1 MAATDLSLALLGPP
15 VVRRDGAPVT
25 FDTRKATA
33 LLALLAVTGRE
44 HSREQLAD
52 LLWPEADSVKGR
64 ASLRRTLSV
73 TAAVMGDGLV
83 VSRAAIALDPA
94 LVRVDVR
101 EFHALIGRP
110 DAASLERAASL
121 YRGDFLAGFT
131 LRGCAEF
138 EEWQESV
145 SEELRQALA
154 RGLQRL
160 VAACIADGALE
171 RAAGH
176 ARRWLQLDPLHEPAH
191 QVIIRLHGWAG
202 QRSAAMRQYR
212 SLVRVLDRDL
222 AVRPLPETTRLYDD
236 VRAGRLGPPPVPA
249 AAPAADDPAPD
260 KDDPAP
266 DRVAA
271 AGTATWPLVGRT
283 AELDTLRAAWR
294 AAGRDGGHS
303 GIGRRGRV
311 VAIAGEAGSGKT
323 RLIAELRAE
332 AAEAGA
338 AVLAARGHDG
348 ETGLP
353 FVLAADLLR
362 TALAVRPDLPDTLP
376 AQTAAMAGRLIPA
389 LAASHPDTA
398 APPLDS
404 PVAVTRLYAA
414 IADTLQAAAG
424 GGDEPAGIVVVEDVH
439 WADSSSLGLLAYLVR
454 RLADWPLLL
463 VLSWQPEQAGRL
475 RVLRTALAEAESQ
488 SLGQTVEPGPFGPEA
503 IGTLLGLD
511 GMPRIDVSRL
521 LAETRGLPMLVREY
535 VEALRAAG
543 EPEAGAGEPGAWWPP
558 ASVRDLLRTRL
569 QAVSEA
575 ARQMLTAAAVLGSDN
590 DADLLRAVSGR
601 GEDEIVEAIDDAL
614 ARSLLTEIPPPG
626 PQQAP
631 SYGFPYEALRRT
643 VYESATLA
651 RRRLLHG
658 RAADALVRRHE
669 RDPATTRA
677 AAVADHLQ
685 RAGRD
690 EQAAQWWWR
699 AAEVARDLYAHAE
712 AHAHLTKALALGYPQ
727 LPGRMALGEV
737 LVALGRYRE
746 ALAEFETAA
755 ALATEADRATQA
767 AIEHKLADVHHRLGD
782 WDLAE
787 AHLAVV
793 TELVEGTEPGR
804 LARAQADRAVVAYRR
819 GAASQAADLGRA
831 ALASARAGADPGA
844 TAQALNVLGML
855 AARSGDTAAAER
867 YLRDGLAEARPLEP
881 GAAVAALNNLARL
894 LAETGRG
901 EEALTAAAEALEL
914 GRELGD
920 QHRVAALHTNLADLL
935 HADGQRDAAMT
946 HLKEAARRFASV
958 DVGDAPRPEIWT
970 LVEW

>member
-1 MAATDLSLALLGPP
+1 
-15 VVRRDGAPVT
+15 
-25 FDTRKATA
+25 
-33 LLALLAVTGRE
+33 
-44 HSREQLAD
+44 
-52 LLWPEADSVKGR
+52 
-64 ASLRRTLSV
+64 
-73 TAAVMGDGLV
+73 
-83 VSRAAIALDPA
+83 
-94 LVRVDVR
+94 
-101 EFHALIGRP
+101 
-110 DAASLERAASL
+110 
-121 YRGDFLAGFT
+121 
-131 LRGCAEF
+131 
-138 EEWQESV
+138 
-145 SEELRQALA
+145 
-154 RGLQRL
+154 
-160 VAACIADGALE
+160 
-171 RAAGH
+171 
-176 ARRWLQLDPLHEPAH
+176 
-191 QVIIRLHGWAG
+191 
-202 QRSAAMRQYR
+202 
-212 SLVRVLDRDL
+212 
-222 AVRPLPETTRLYDD
+222 
-236 VRAGRLGPPPVPA
+236 
-249 AAPAADDPAPD
+249 
-260 KDDPAP
+260 
-266 DRVAA
+266 
-271 AGTATWPLVGRT
+271 
-283 AELDTLRAAWR
+283 
-294 AAGRDGGHS
+294 
-303 GIGRRGRV
+303 
-311 VAIAGEAGSGKT
+311 
-323 RLIAELRAE
+323 
-332 AAEAGA
+332 
-338 AVLAARGHDG
+338 
-348 ETGLP
+348 
-353 FVLAADLLR
+353 
-362 TALAVRPDLPDTLP
+362 
-376 AQTAAMAGRLIPA
+376 MAGRLVPA
-389 LAASHPDTA
+389 LAASHPDVGPGT

-424 GGDEPAGIVVVEDVH
+424 TGDKPGEAGRSHRAGAAGIVVVEDVH

-475 RVLRTALAEAESQ
+475 RVLRTALGEAESQ
-488 SLGQTVEPGPFGPEA
+488 SMGQAVAPGPLGPEA
-503 IGTLLGLD
+503 IGTLLGPD
-511 GMPRIDVSRL
+511 GMPKIDMSRL

-535 VEALRAAG
+535 VEALRTAQAEADAG
-543 EPEAGAGEPGAWWPP
+543 DTGTGEPGPWWPP
-558 ASVRDLLRTRL
+558 ASVRELLRTRL

-601 GEDEIVEAIDDAL
+601 GEDEIVEAIDEAL
-614 ARSLLTEIPPPG
+614 ARSLLTEIPPPSA
-626 PQQAP
+626 QQAP

-643 VYESATLA
+643 AYESATLA

-658 RAADALVRRHE
+658 RAADVLVRRHE

-677 AAVADHLQ
+677 AAVAGHLQ
-685 RAGRD
+685 LAGRD
-690 EQAAQWWWR
+690 ADAAQWWWR
-699 AAEVARDLYAHAE
+699 AAEVAGELYAHPE
-712 AHAHLTKALALGYPQ
+712 ARAHLTKALALGYPQ

-755 ALATEADRATQA
+755 ALASEGDRATQA

-819 GAASQAADLGRA
+819 GAADQAADLGRA
-831 ALASARAGADPGA
+831 ALASARAAADPGA

-855 AARSGDTAAAER
+855 AARSGATAAAES
-867 YLRDGLAEARPLEP
+867 YLRDSLAEARPLEP

-901 EEALTAAAEALEL
+901 REALTAAAEALEL